1 MVVGGARGSLTRLVC
16 LIGTLDKPSRAGGM
30 LANNNTVEAGWDGGG
45 IRTLVVDPW
54 EKKEGDDRY
63 MRGDEQASSCI
74 WGWSRRDGG

>member
-1 MVVGGARGSLTRLVC
+1 
-16 LIGTLDKPSRAGGM
+16 M